1 MTACLCSVCVL
12 GSASEIF
19 AAEISSLENK
29 SSDLENTL
37 DSINGELLEIGAK
50 IAENEL
56 EIEAVNAD
64 ITKTEEQL
72 AIARKNEE
80 AYYDEMKIRIQ
91 YIYENS
97 GEPILG
103 LIFSA
108 ESLAGFVN
116 KVHFVQTLSEYDRN
130 MFEELQELRYAIE
143 TEEEYLK
150 EQQEACLKLEGEL
163 SANREELKA
172 KAASTSADLAALE
185 TKIKQLKDEQLAKE
199 LAAAAKAAKE
209 TAEKDRIA
217 AEKDR
222 MSTLL
227 KNIKNLMEKAGWSA
241 ERSMDML
248 DVSEGDRKA
257 IRPYIS

>member
-80 AYYDEMKIRIQ
+80 A
-91 YIYENS
+91 
-97 GEPILG
+97 
-103 LIFSA
+103 
-108 ESLAGFVN
+108 
-116 KVHFVQTLSEYDRN
+116 
-130 MFEELQELRYAIE
+130 
-143 TEEEYLK
+143 
-150 EQQEACLKLEGEL
+150 
-163 SANREELKA
+163 
-172 KAASTSADLAALE
+172 
-185 TKIKQLKDEQLAKE
+185 
-199 LAAAAKAAKE
+199 
-209 TAEKDRIA
+209 
-217 AEKDR
+217 
-222 MSTLL
+222 
-227 KNIKNLMEKAGWSA
+227 
-241 ERSMDML
+241 
-248 DVSEGDRKA
+248 
-257 IRPYIS
+257 